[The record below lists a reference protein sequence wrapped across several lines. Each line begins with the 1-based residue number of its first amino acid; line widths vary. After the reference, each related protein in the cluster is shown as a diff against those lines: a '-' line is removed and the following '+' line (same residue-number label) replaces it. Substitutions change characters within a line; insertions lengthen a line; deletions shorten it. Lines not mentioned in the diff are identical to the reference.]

1 MARPHRIDYPG
12 AIHHVMNRGADH
24 QSTFRDDV
32 DRQLFLTLWK
42 QAVSRFGI
50 VVSAFAI
57 LDNHYHVLVQSPDQQ
72 LSETLQFI
80 GRSYTQ
86 QFNRFYGRDGA
97 LFRGRFHSVLV
108 DSDVYLARVARYI
121 ELNPV
126 AAGLVSIDAM
136 HRYPWSSFRVYSS
149 DDPSSSWLNTSLVLD
164 RFQSP
169 WHYERFVKSELID
182 VDIERFYRSELRPGR
197 VLGRQSFVDEVRG
210 RVGSGGVP
218 LRAGVPD
225 VSIEIVEATVLALTG
240 DAVERLCESRRGSV
254 NPSRTVA
261 VALGQRLAGATNS
274 ELAERY
280 GFGTPGSVT
289 SAITRCWN
297 SSHPA
302 TCELRDRALRVLG
315 RDINGLPRAA

>member
-197 VLGRQSFVDEVRG
+197 VLGRQSFVDEVR
-210 RVGSGGVP
+210 
-218 LRAGVPD
+218 
-225 VSIEIVEATVLALTG
+225 
-240 DAVERLCESRRGSV
+240 V